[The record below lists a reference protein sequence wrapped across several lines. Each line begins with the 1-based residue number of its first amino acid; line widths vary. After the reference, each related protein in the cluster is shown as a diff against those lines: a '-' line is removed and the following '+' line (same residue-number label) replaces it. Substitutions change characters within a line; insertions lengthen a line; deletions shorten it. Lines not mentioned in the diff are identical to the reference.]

1 MRKEAILKLK
11 NLKKILKSMGSV
23 LVAYSGGLDSGFL
36 LKVVKDVLG
45 NNVLAVT
52 AISPIYSKEQIRQA
66 KEFAQ
71 SHNIRHLMIKTFQ
84 YKNPLFIKN
93 NYQRCYWC
101 KRDLFLKLK
110 KIAKKQKIK
119 YVVDGTNFDDQKDF
133 RPGEKAK
140 KELGVRSPLKE
151 AKIKK
156 DEIRLLSK
164 KLGLNIYKKPSSVC
178 LASRIAYGDRISL
191 YKLKRIEKAEEFLK
205 NLGFK
210 QVRLRD
216 YSDLARIEVEKNKL
230 SYLIKNRQKICD
242 FLKKLGFSYIT
253 LDLEGYRQGS
263 MNLVLKGGKK

>member
-11 NLKKILKSMGSV
+11 NLKKILKDMGSV
-23 LVAYSGGLDSGFL
+23 LVAYSGGVDSSFL
-36 LKVVKDVLG
+36 LKVATDVLG

-52 AISPIYSKEQIRQA
+52 AVSPIYSKKQIREA
-66 KEFAQ
+66 KEFTQ
-71 SHNIRHLMIKTFQ
+71 SNNIRHLMIKTFQ

-93 NYQRCYWC
+93 NYQRCYFC

-110 KIAKKQKIK
+110 KIAKKQKIS

-140 KELGVRSPLKE
+140 KELGIRSPLSE

-156 DEIRLLSK
+156 EEIRILSK
-164 KLGLNIYKKPSSVC
+164 ELGLNNYNNPSQAC

-191 YKLKRIEKAEEFLK
+191 YKLKRIEKAEDFLK
-205 NLGFK
+205 SLGFK

-216 YSDLARIEVEKNKL
+216 YSDLARIEVEKSQL
-230 SYLIKNRQKICD
+230 SYLIKNRLKICN
-242 FLKKLGFSYIT
+242 FLKKLGFIYIT

-263 MNLVLKGGKK
+263 MNLILKGGEK

>member
-1 MRKEAILKLK
+1 MRKEAILKLGK
-11 NLKKILKSMGSV
+11 LKKILKDMGSV
-23 LVAYSGGLDSGFL
+23 LVAYSGGVDSSFL
-36 LKVVKDVLG
+36 LKVAKDVLG
-45 NNVLAVT
+45 DNLLAVT
-52 AISPIYSKEQIRQA
+52 AVSPTYPKRELREA
-66 KEFAQ
+66 KEFIKT
-71 SHNIRHLMIKTFQ
+71 HNIKHLIIKTSE

-101 KRDLFLKLK
+101 KRELFLKLK
-110 KIAKKQKIK
+110 KIAQKQKIN

-164 KLGLNIYKKPSSVC
+164 KLGLNTYKKPSGAC
-178 LASRIAYGDRISL
+178 LASRIAYGNKITL
-191 YKLKRIEKAEEFLK
+191 YRLKRIERAEDFLR
-205 NLGFK
+205 NLGFS

-216 YSDLARIEVEKNKL
+216 YSDLARIEVDKEKIPF
-230 SYLIKNRQKICD
+230 LITNRLKICN
-242 FLKKLGFSYIT
+242 FLKKLKFIYVT

-263 MNLVLKGGKK
+263 MNLVLRRR